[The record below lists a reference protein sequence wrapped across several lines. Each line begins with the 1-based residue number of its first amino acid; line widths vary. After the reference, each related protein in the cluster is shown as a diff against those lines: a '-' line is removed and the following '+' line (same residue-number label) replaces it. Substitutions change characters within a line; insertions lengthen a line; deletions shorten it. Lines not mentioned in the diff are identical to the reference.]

1 MPRLY
6 LRIINHPRI
15 LLTAAKTK
23 LLCKARDLL
32 CRCITNRTLEY
43 TQQTDSGFLPITNYE
58 LRIAICQLLV
68 ANCANCHLPIASCY
82 VVLPEPVLSSRPSIP
97 PRSAGCS
104 AWRNL

>member
-58 LRIAICQLLV
+58 LRIT
-68 ANCANCHLPIASCY
+68 NCHLPIASCQLRQ
-82 VVLPEPVLSSRPSIP
+82 LPF
-97 PRSAGCS
+97 ANC
-104 AWRNL
+104 